1 MSFFTLVAFAG
12 LALAQP
18 SKLQLM
24 EEAVDRVLLTH
35 SVAYEKGSKL
45 DAKLGDV
52 TVTYTGSTTIDAK
65 QDSLV
70 FYVYGSYTWS
80 KYTYVQTPNLLNGG
94 QTTTGRTHNST
105 GSTSY
110 VARVKSVLD
119 DYRVQEIVV
128 VDKPEDFDFQTAD
141 FETLKAGSDWIYPT
155 LLYQP
160 REKKKEDH

>member
-1 MSFFTLVAFAG
+1 MSFFTFVAFAG
-12 LALAQP
+12 MALSQP

-35 SVAYEKGSKL
+35 SIAYEKGSKL
-45 DAKLGDV
+45 DSKLGDV
-52 TVTYTGSTTIDAK
+52 TVTYTGSTTIDAR

-70 FYVYGSYTWS
+70 YYVYGSYTWS
-80 KYTYVQTPNLLNGG
+80 KYTYVQAPNVFTGG
-94 QTTTGRTHNST
+94 QTTTGRTHNTS

-110 VARVKSVLD
+110 VARIKSVLD

-128 VDKPEDFDFQTAD
+128 VDKPEEFDFQAAD
-141 FETLKAGSDWIYPT
+141 FEVLKAGSDWIYPT

-160 REKKKEDH
+160 REKNKEDN